1 MPGTARISLLALL
14 FLLATLVLATIAPRA
29 SAYFTGQPGNTT
41 GGGSIGSLSAPVLST
56 PSPGAGTATL
66 SWSAVTPPASG
77 TVTYYVTRAG
87 ATVGGNC
94 PSSAATAT
102 TSLTCTD
109 SGLSKGTYTY
119 TVTAVWLSWS
129 ATSASAQVTLASGKP
144 TQIVL
149 SGSTSALVSGAT
161 RTLTAT
167 LEDAA
172 GNVATNDSSD
182 TVTFGATAGPG
193 TVTGLT
199 TVTVSAGVATDTV
212 TGALAGSVRLDAT
225 GTYGGTAVTSNS
237 LAFTVT
243 FGAASQI
250 VLSGSTT
257 ALQSGTT
264 RVLTATIEDA
274 AGNTVSSGADS
285 SDSITFA
292 KSAGAGTVTGLTSVA
307 ASSGVATDTVTGA
320 LAGSIT
326 LDATGTLAGAS
337 KTSNTLT
344 FTVTFGTAS
353 QVVLSG
359 STTALQS
366 GTTRVLTATI
376 EDAVGNAVTSGADST
391 DSITFAKSTGTGTV
405 TGLTSVAASA
415 GVATDTVT
423 GAVAGSITLQAS
435 GTLAGTS
442 KTSNTLTFTIAGPS
456 PTAIAI
462 NNHSGGTAGKP
473 EPSDTIVLTYS
484 SVLKMTS
491 ICSASTLGNTTA
503 GSITPHATSTTVT
516 LTTTTTTSV
525 SFTSTDCTLN
535 LGTITINA
543 TGYGTGALTF
553 AGSSVQWNGSNTITI
568 TLGSTVTG
576 VQGTHTASA
585 TASYTPSTSVTDP
598 AGNLI
603 SGTASA
609 TAELF

>member
-274 AGNTVSSGADS
+274 
-285 SDSITFA
+285 
-292 KSAGAGTVTGLTSVA
+292 
-307 ASSGVATDTVTGA
+307 
-320 LAGSIT
+320 
-326 LDATGTLAGAS
+326 
-337 KTSNTLT
+337 
-344 FTVTFGTAS
+344 
-353 QVVLSG
+353 
-359 STTALQS
+359 
-366 GTTRVLTATI
+366 
-376 EDAVGNAVTSGADST
+376 VGNAVTSGADST